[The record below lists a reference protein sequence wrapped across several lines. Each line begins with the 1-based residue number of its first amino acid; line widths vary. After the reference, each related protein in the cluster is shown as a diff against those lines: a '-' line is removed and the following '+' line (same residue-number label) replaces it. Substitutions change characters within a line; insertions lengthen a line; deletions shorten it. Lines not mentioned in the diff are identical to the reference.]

1 MRYIRWT
8 VSPINIWVYRLYN
21 KIWRMSSLYESASL
35 STWSASSGQRTDSIP
50 RSAGGSQIAH
60 GKHQLFWLLHRSGCP
75 ASRRGPHDD
84 LSSVWL
90 QMGLLEALCDSLA
103 VTGEMEQLMVFPTLR
118 RSSSP
123 SVGARVVR
131 SGGEGLHGR
140 PRPGPL
146 AHILEEDDRLP
157 HPRAT
162 IKAINAA
169 PNLSS
174 TTLAPTDHPASCL
187 TCRFRLMPMRADQS
201 AVMSINLRKAHH
213 IP

>member
-8 VSPINIWVYRLYN
+8 VSPINIWTYRLYN

-90 QMGLLEALCDSLA
+90 QNGPARSALRLSGSDWRNGATYGLSDTKEKLI
-103 VTGEMEQLMVFPTLR
+103 TIRRGERGWAGRCGPSRSPASCSPGTHLGGR
-118 RSSSP
+118 RSP
-123 SVGARVVR
+123 
-131 SGGEGLHGR
+131 
-140 PRPGPL
+140 
-146 AHILEEDDRLP
+146 P

-162 IKAINAA
+162 IKALPTAPHRPRPYGLSGLLPDFRTWKLSANA
-169 PNLSS
+169 S
-174 TTLAPTDHPASCL
+174 
-187 TCRFRLMPMRADQS
+187 
-201 AVMSINLRKAHH
+201 
-213 IP
+213 